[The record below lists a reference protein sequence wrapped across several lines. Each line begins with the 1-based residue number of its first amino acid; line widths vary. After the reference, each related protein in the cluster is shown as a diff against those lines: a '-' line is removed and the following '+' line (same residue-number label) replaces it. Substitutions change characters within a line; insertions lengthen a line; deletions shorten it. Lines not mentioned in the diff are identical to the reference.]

1 MPDPAVYRTESAAR
15 AHRRRQ
21 LRDAIREEVS
31 RDLIALG
38 LDCGVVRSHAVSSRA
53 NSVADRILARY
64 DRIEAD
70 Q

>member
-1 MPDPAVYRTESAAR
+1 MSAVYRTESAAR

-21 LRDAIREEVS
+21 LRDAIIEELRGV
-31 RDLIALG
+31 ITEG
-38 LDCGVVRSHAVSSRA
+38 LCTCGTCLAIRA
-53 NSVADRILARY
+53 DDATDRILARY

>member
-1 MPDPAVYRTESAAR
+1 MPEPAVYRSESAAR

-21 LRDAIREEVS
+21 LREAIREEVAAACTCARCVPLCS
-31 RDLIALG
+31 DAI
-38 LDCGVVRSHAVSSRA
+38 
-53 NSVADRILARY
+53 ADRILARY